1 MSLTKGQIFRQW
13 WTLLQIILPSQTQ
26 NKNFLRF
33 KPCFYLLLSPNI
45 RVYHQ
50 WSMVQVHC
58 RRQWALVEICKYL
71 LTSLPPS
78 PTHGPSLPLKDTLH
92 DLSWRLNRFP
102 PSSPCEKVQICRK
115 KTLNTMIPLLDV
127 NFSDMQPCTL
137 LDLQTKIFELEKHFL
152 WLSWGVTRITGSWS
166 LLSKLLAYLCIHF
179 SIHSPIHCFF
189 FMSFPAFAY
198 WNIIANCHYCV
209 PILILVQ
216 RLFWFKYTQTI
227 QIVDH
232 RLRFWLD

>member
-189 FMSFPAFAY
+189 FYEFSC
-198 WNIIANCHYCV
+198 IC
-209 PILILVQ
+209 ILEYYRQLSLLCPYSNP
-216 RLFWFKYTQTI
+216 RATI
-227 QIVDH
+227 VLI
-232 RLRFWLD
+232 